1 MANTPIVIPGKRIAI
16 VRKVRAAWRTL
27 TGGGRVPDAERRTL
41 VACSGGADSS
51 ALALALADTNQIVL
65 AHVVHDMRPRE
76 DAFADRDA
84 VAQLAS
90 ALGVPFVWAEIRVH
104 GSSTRPA
111 GNTEARA
118 RTLRYAALAKLAT
131 ENACPVVAT
140 AHHADDQLE
149 TILMRLLRG
158 SGPRGL
164 GAIPPSRRLA
174 PGVRLIRPM
183 LSVSRAQCEELCATS
198 GWTWREDATNAD
210 QTRLR
215 SAIRHAVVPALRA
228 IRPDVASKA
237 AQAASLQR
245 AAARVLTE
253 QALSL
258 MQQASRQ
265 GDALVWERAV
275 LADQPPIVLGELV
288 RAARSQV
295 CSRGRR
301 ERLSTDAMNPVIRA
315 IRDNVGGSRIWQ
327 VAGLA
332 IQIDAQSVRVSA
344 ASP

>member
-1 MANTPIVIPGKRIAI
+1 MANTSIVIPGKRIAI

-27 TGGGRVPDAERRTL
+27 TGGSRVPDAERRTL

-65 AHVVHDMRPRE
+65 AHVVHDMRARE
-76 DAFADRDA
+76 DALSDRDA
-84 VAQLAS
+84 VEQLAT
-90 ALGVPFVWAEIRVH
+90 ALGVPFASAEIRVH
-104 GSSTRPA
+104 SSADGPS
-111 GNTEARA
+111 GNTEASA
-118 RTLRYAALAKLAT
+118 RTLRYAALARLAT
-131 ENACPVVAT
+131 ENACPFVAT

-183 LSVSRAQCEELCATS
+183 LSVSRAQCEELCAAS

-245 AAARVLTE
+245 AASRVLAE
-253 QALSL
+253 QARAL
-258 MQQASRQ
+258 MRQASRQ
-265 GDALVWERAV
+265 GDSLVWDRAV
-275 LADQPPIVLGELV
+275 LASQPPIVLGELV

-295 CSRGRR
+295 CRRGRR
-301 ERLSTDAMNPVIRA
+301 ERLSTDAMKPVVRA
-315 IRDNVGGSRIWQ
+315 IRDGVGGSRVWQ

-332 IQIDAQSVRVSA
+332 MQIDAQSVRVSA
-344 ASP
+344 ASC